1 MNKSDQEHAIQRRTA
16 EILKEKYNTFM
27 KLERESIDNNKRKYN
42 KKSFKEIHQN
52 IDYVFEN
59 FEKFIKLS
67 KKIKK
72 SKEEKYEKLEKINSN
87 QNTEKTSNL

>member
-1 MNKSDQEHAIQRRTA
+1 LEIESLDDKNKKI
-16 EILKEKYNTFM
+16 I
-27 KLERESIDNNKRKYN
+27 N

-52 IDYVFEN
+52 INYVFDN

-72 SKEEKYEKLEKINSN
+72 SKKEKNEKNDKVNTNVNS
-87 QNTEKTSNL
+87 EKTSNL